1 MLGIPAPDVPASRLV
16 LVDVPVDEMPPGM
29 REAYIR
35 GIQEELAAHGYKPG
49 PADGLMGPRTR
60 RAIRKYQRDAGL
72 PVNGIA
78 TKEIL
83 DHMKFV
89 QPKVHAKPEPKPSG
103 LVYDVQVKLRE
114 LGYYHGPLDG
124 VTGPASRE
132 AARAFR
138 YDAGLPVSGA
148 INEDLLARLT
158 PAEGQED
165 PALDPVDPYAQ
176 PESADWPPE
185 PAAEAPQPT
194 EPTEGWSDPNAE
206 QPLIAIPTPPA
217 AQ

>member
-1 MLGIPAPDVPASRLV
+1 
-16 LVDVPVDEMPPGM
+16 M

-49 PADGLMGPRTR
+49 PADGVMGPRTR
-60 RAIRKYQRDAGL
+60 RAIRKYQRDAKL
-72 PVNGIA
+72 PMTGIA

-89 QPKVHAKPEPKPSG
+89 QPKVYAKPEPKPSG
-103 LVYDVQVKLRE
+103 LVHDTQVKLHE
-114 LGYYHGPLDG
+114 LGYYHGPPDG
-124 VTGPASRE
+124 VIGPATRE

-148 INEDLLARLT
+148 IDEDLLAVLG
-158 PAEGQED
+158 AMEGQV
-165 PALDPVDPYAQ
+165 DPVEAYAQ

-185 PAAEAPQPT
+185 EAVEAPAST
-194 EPTEGWSDPNAE
+194 ETWSDPNAE
-206 QPLIAIPTPPA
+206 PPPAAIPTPPA
-217 AQ
+217 AD